1 MKVIVSACLLG
12 RNCKYSGGNNENETV
27 KAFLKDKE
35 ILPVCPEIAVLPS
48 PRPPV
53 EILRDR
59 VIRRDGEDVT
69 ALYERGVEQTME
81 KIREFGA
88 DLAILKARS
97 PTCGSHEI
105 YDGSFTGTRVP
116 GMGLLARRIA
126 ALGIPV
132 MDEEELERTD
142 GASSEYTI
150 SGKKGKLL

>member
-12 RNCKYSGGNNENETV
+12 RNCKYSGGNNENEAV

-35 ILPVCPEIAVLPS
+35 ILPVCPEIAALPS

-53 EILRDR
+53 EILQGR

-88 DLAILKARS
+88 DLAVLKARS

>member
-1 MKVIVSACLLG
+1 M
-12 RNCKYSGGNNENETV
+12 
-27 KAFLKDKE
+27 
-35 ILPVCPEIAVLPS
+35 
-48 PRPPV
+48 
-53 EILRDR
+53 
-59 VIRRDGEDVT
+59 T

-88 DLAILKARS
+88 DLAVLKARS

-142 GASSEYTI
+142 GASSEYII